1 MLRRDLPSNRRD
13 GPRGAAAPPASSDI
27 DQTDLAHRWRPSRAE
42 SCWSDNGVTPAT
54 AGGLLYRVDDEIGTD
69 HLLQATALER
79 PTWASNATPSKHPGI
94 AFATSKYLLTAGNI
108 STTDTTYYWV
118 GCFSRIA
125 DSVAFART
133 TGGVATEYLYYATA
147 SNGAAADTV
156 TVTRGTSRAI
166 APSAG
171 TLPTSR
177 LAVVALVVDAGSNTK
192 LYVDGI
198 LVGTSA
204 SSPGTSAL
212 ASRLGLNV
220 WAPGFST
227 YTGSS
232 TAVELAMY
240 SVAHDATAVAANSA
254 ILLTKYSTL
263 AAVPSD
269 LTSLLLDLRL
279 GAADL
284 YQDAA
289 RTTAAVSG
297 DPVGGWKDTAAAAH
311 HLSQSTSARR
321 PIYYSSGLGGGAR
334 PRVSFDGTDDGLL
347 ASGWNLGSGAQ
358 TVAMEFVRRSNVP
371 TAQRLFSVRV
381 AGPIF
386 SAISF
391 VNFAG
396 YNEITALFGS
406 AGGASVG
413 CNPTLGTS
421 RHTLVV
427 CYDGS
432 GSTTPANY
440 AIFVDGVAQVVA
452 AGGSF
457 PDSTEMG
464 ALGSYADASVP
475 SSVDVGRIA
484 AWSGDHRASRLAI
497 EGWLNG

>member
-1 MLRRDLPSNRRD
+1 MPGLGCGLGAYLQR
-13 GPRGAAAPPASSDI
+13 GGGAAGGSDI

-79 PTWASNATPSKHPGI
+79 PTWASNATPSKHSGI
-94 AFATSKYLLTAGNI
+94 AFALGKSLLTAGNI

-118 GCFSRIA
+118 GAFNRIS
-125 DSVAFART
+125 DSVAFSRT
-133 TGGVATEYLYYATA
+133 TGGTATEYVYYATA
-147 SNGAAADTV
+147 SNGAAADTM
-156 TVTRGTSRAI
+156 TVTRGTTRTA

-171 TLPTSR
+171 ALPVDR
-177 LAVVALVVDAGSNTK
+177 LAVVALVVDAGSNAS
-192 LYVDGI
+192 LYVDGV
-198 LVGTSA
+198 LVATNA
-204 SSPGTSAL
+204 SSPGVGAL
-212 ASRLGLNV
+212 ASRLGLNIMT
-220 WAPGFST
+220 PGFST
-227 YTGSS
+227 STG
-232 TAVELAMY
+232 TCTCVELSMY
-240 SVAHDATAVAANSA
+240 SVAHAGPAVLANSN
-254 ILLTKYSTL
+254 ILLAKYNTL
-263 AAVPSD
+263 TAVPSD
-269 LTSLLLDLRL
+269 LASLLLDLRL

-311 HLSQSTSARR
+311 HLDQSTSARR
-321 PIYYSSGLGGGAR
+321 PIYYDSGLGGGAR
-334 PRVSFDGTDDGLL
+334 PRVSFDGVDDGLL

-358 TVAMEFVRRSNVP
+358 TVALEFVRRSNVAS
-371 TAQRLFSVRV
+371 AQRLFTVRQ

-386 SAISF
+386 SAISL
-391 VNFAG
+391 VNYGG

-413 CNPTLGTS
+413 CNPTLGTT

-427 CYDGS
+427 CYNGS
-432 GSTTPANY
+432 GASTPANY
-440 AIFVDGVAQVVA
+440 AIFVDGVAQTVV

-457 PDSTEMG
+457 PDSSVMG
-464 ALGSYADASVP
+464 ALGSYSDASVP
-475 SSVDVGRIA
+475 SSVDVGRVA
-484 AWSGDHRASRLAI
+484 AWSGDHQASRLAI